1 MIKCVRVLCV
11 KFGHACVHGIWLCAC
26 VCSISQPFSWP
37 PYAELGAQ
45 AGSICRVN
53 AQPQPRA
60 AVPYKPHYSSR
71 NHAKNHNRHTH
82 TQRTHKDIRSER
94 QTQLMEPR
102 TITQWQSRQ
111 SLPGKVFLKLILAVW
126 AGVRWTLLTRI
137 HYSQRSSLQLDKL
150 PISEVKWSGEELH
163 FLGFISLE

>member
-1 MIKCVRVLCV
+1 MCQVWPCMCAWDMVVRVCAPLASLSP
-11 KFGHACVHGIWLCAC
+11 GHHMQSLEPRPAPSVGLMPSLSPEQLSPTSLIIL
-26 VCSISQPFSWP
+26 
-37 PYAELGAQ
+37 
-45 AGSICRVN
+45 AGTM
-53 AQPQPRA
+53 Q
-60 AVPYKPHYSSR
+60 
-71 NHAKNHNRHTH
+71 KNHNRHTH

-126 AGVRWTLLTRI
+126 AGVRWTLPTRI